1 MTARTYEGITS
12 IHYAKIVAEADKE
25 LSMTLAGNSG
35 YASADGVTIN
45 WNYDPASQVLVLQ
58 CLAKP
63 WYVPESLVDDKLD
76 ALVRN
81 TQ

>member
-1 MTARTYEGITS
+1 
-12 IHYAKIVAEADKE
+12 
-25 LSMTLAGNSG
+25 MTLAGNSG

-45 WNYDPASQVLVLQ
+45 WNYDPTSQVLVLQ
-58 CLAKP
+58 CLQKP

-76 ALVRN
+76 ALVRS